1 MKRTLTLAA
10 CTALALAT
18 TPLRATDLSNMTPEE
33 EQAFGDAVRSYILDN
48 VDLVMEALIILR
60 ERDLQ
65 AEEQAERD
73 LITANAEDIFNDG
86 FSYVGGNPNG
96 DITLVEFMDYRCGY
110 CRKAYDDVEKL
121 IARDGNIR
129 LIVKEYPILG
139 EASMASSQFAVAIKR
154 LYGNTAYKKAHDAL
168 IALSGSPNE
177 ATLTRLATS
186 LGHDAS
192 KILEHMN
199 SGEVMMEIATTRA
212 LAQRLQITGTP
223 TFVLQ
228 DEVLRGYVP
237 LDAMREL
244 VSDKRG

>member
-10 CTALALAT
+10 CTALALTA

-48 VDLVMEALIILR
+48 VELVMEALIILR

-110 CRKAYDDVEKL
+110 CRKAYNDVEKL
-121 IARDGNIR
+121 IASDGNIR
-129 LIVKEYPILG
+129 LIVKEFPILG
-139 EASMASSQFAVAIKR
+139 EASMASSQFAVAIKQ
-154 LYGNTAYKKAHDAL
+154 LHGAVAYKKTHDAL
-168 IALSGSPNE
+168 IALNGEPSEP
-177 ATLTRLATS
+177 TLIRLATS
-186 LGHDAS
+186 LGHDAGE
-192 KILEHMN
+192 ILERMN
-199 SGEVMMEIATTRA
+199 SDDVLMEIATTRA

-228 DEVLRGYVP
+228 DELVRGYVP